1 MESIVAILLIKT
13 KSFVENY
20 RVAYLNSI
28 EELYYDDI
36 LNKPTQDPYVILE
49 NARILFSNCEV
60 LLSRELAY
68 NVAEEIQNEKK
79 TEGGIRVISIPTTGE
94 EF

>member
-1 MESIVAILLIKT
+1 MEDVVAVLLIKT
-13 KSFVENY
+13 KNFKENY

-28 EELYYDDI
+28 EDLFYDDI
-36 LNKPTQDPYVILE
+36 LNKSTQDPYVILE
-49 NARILFSNCEV
+49 NARILFSNCEI

-79 TEGGIRVISIPTTGE
+79 SSGGIRMISIPTTGE